1 MKAANNIKQETIL
14 FFIIVGGLALFS
26 SLQLFLAT
34 EVQENAS
41 DSDLFK
47 LKARVI
53 QCPSGDIK
61 LVGRKPYTVSAG
73 SA

>member
-1 MKAANNIKQETIL
+1 MGE
-14 FFIIVGGLALFS
+14 LALFS
-26 SLQLFLAT
+26 ALQLFLAT

-53 QCPSGDIK
+53 QWVRLALARVYFDKCPELPAVFVVVMKKQRRSE
-61 LVGRKPYTVSAG
+61 L
-73 SA
+73 